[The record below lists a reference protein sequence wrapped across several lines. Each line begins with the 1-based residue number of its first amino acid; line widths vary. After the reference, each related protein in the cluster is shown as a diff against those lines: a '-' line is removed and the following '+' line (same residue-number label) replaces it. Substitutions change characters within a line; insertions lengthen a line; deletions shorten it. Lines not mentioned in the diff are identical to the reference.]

1 MRITDPGAELPLA
14 LALYSAR
21 TGTPLPPGVAAAGEL
36 SLAGEVR
43 PTTHLRRR
51 VKAAADLGYPTTI
64 VPGEGGVRKIQDA
77 ITRIWGQSSK

>member
-1 MRITDPGAELPLA
+1 LA

-21 TGTPLPPGVAAAGEL
+21 TGTALPPGVAAAGEL

-51 VKAAADLGYPTTI
+51 IKAAADLGYPKT
-64 VPGEGGVRKIQDA
+64 VSPEQGGVRRLSDA
-77 ITRIWGQSSK
+77 VKAVWG